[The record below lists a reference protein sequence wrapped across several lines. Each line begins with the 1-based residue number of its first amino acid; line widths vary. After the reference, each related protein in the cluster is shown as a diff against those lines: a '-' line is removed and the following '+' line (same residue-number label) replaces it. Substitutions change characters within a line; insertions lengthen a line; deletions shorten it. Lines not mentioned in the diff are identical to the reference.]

1 MEKYFTLRTRA
12 GHNRQ
17 CQLINQDQGLS
28 KTYGVCRLSVLC
40 NSRYYHVVDG
50 LPGDAMHDVLEGVL
64 PYECK
69 EMLKEFIFKEK
80 YFTLEQL
87 NERMRC
93 YDYGYFNDKNKPS
106 PITIQTLKNESNNL
120 KQKGKI
126 CSIFGKCQRD
136 VSCL

>member
-106 PITIQTLKNESNNL
+106 PIAIQTLKNESNNL

-126 CSIFGKCQRD
+126 CSIFGKCQRV